1 MTLFTFAL
9 AEGGLHEKCQCI
21 FWKKLK
27 TFLRGKFKLTPGIYT
42 DEATLGNYFT
52 YSCAVLCC
60 CWQQCCHKMYLL
72 AFLCYQPCHMPSFVL
87 SSISSFRQV
96 HNCIYSTL
104 QHCRLNKC
112 VFPFC
117 QL

>member
-27 TFLRGKFKLTPGIYT
+27 TFLRCKFKLTPGIYT

-60 CWQQCCHKMYLL
+60 CWQQTAAIKCISWLFFVTNPVTCHLL
-72 AFLCYQPCHMPSFVL
+72 F
-87 SSISSFRQV
+87 
-96 HNCIYSTL
+96 
-104 QHCRLNKC
+104 CRLFLYLDKC
-112 VFPFC
+112 TTVYIPHC
-117 QL
+117 SIVD